1 MSNLITMT
9 QSPTSME
16 NLLCA
21 MNNLMSTNSKSSSNM
36 GIVEEESSF
45 SQLGAG
51 KILKKDLIK
60 IAKKN
65 NVNLKTR
72 DGKMKT
78 KEQLLKS
85 LKRKKLI

>member
-16 NLLCA
+16 NLLSA
-21 MNNLMSTNSKSSSNM
+21 MNNLMTTNSKSSSNM

>member
-16 NLLCA
+16 NLLSA
-21 MNNLMSTNSKSSSNM
+21 MNNLMTTNSKSSSNM

-78 KEQLLKS
+78 KEQLFKS